1 MTILFLGITRTVLNP
16 EMPLSLLFKLGSIIP
31 FISASAGLASGT
43 AINHWL
49 NRSKKDK
56 IMPDQLDQSNTKKKK
71 RAIKE
76 SQSQEKKFK
85 QKNQKQID
93 HRRNKYLKNSGKKQ
107 KFKQNS

>member
-1 MTILFLGITRTVLNP
+1 
-16 EMPLSLLFKLGSIIP
+16 
-31 FISASAGLASGT
+31 
-43 AINHWL
+43 
-49 NRSKKDK
+49 
-56 IMPDQLDQSNTKKKK
+56 MPDQLDQSNTKKKK